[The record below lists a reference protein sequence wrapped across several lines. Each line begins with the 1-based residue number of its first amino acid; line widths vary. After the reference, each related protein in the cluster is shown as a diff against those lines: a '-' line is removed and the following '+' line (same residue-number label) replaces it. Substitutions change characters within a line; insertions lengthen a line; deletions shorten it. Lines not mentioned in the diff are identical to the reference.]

1 MLKPVHSQLRQ
12 LGHLSASHID
22 DSYFQG
28 DDYADCEKNVI
39 DTIEFFDSLG
49 FTIHP
54 ERSSFVPQQKITFM
68 GFITMSVYP
77 TSEKIE
83 IISTSQSL
91 LNSHHPTIRQVTS
104 TLGLLISNFP
114 AARQGPLHFRSLDM
128 DKTDPLSLN
137 KGNFDATMQLPES
150 LRNDL
155 QRCIKSAESLH
166 NLLVSLS
173 QRLLCTQMQVKRAGR
188 NTK

>member
-1 MLKPVHSQLRQ
+1 
-12 LGHLSASHID
+12 
-22 DSYFQG
+22 
-28 DDYADCEKNVI
+28 
-39 DTIEFFDSLG
+39 
-49 FTIHP
+49 
-54 ERSSFVPQQKITFM
+54 M

-91 LNSHHPTIRQVTS
+91 LKRHHPTIRQVTS

-128 DKTDPLSLN
+128 DKTDALSLH
-137 KGNFDATMQLPES
+137 KGHFDATMQLPES

-155 QRCIKSAESLH
+155 QRWIKSA
-166 NLLVSLS
+166 V
-173 QRLLCTQMQVKRAGR
+173 TA
-188 NTK
+188 